1 MKDTLRILFVEDVLT
16 DAEMIWRELKKNNII
31 FKKMLVD
38 TKKDYLD
45 ALETFKPQFIISD
58 FSLPQFDGMMA
69 LKLKNELAPEI
80 PFILVT
86 GSINE
91 ETAVDVMKAGADDYI
106 IKQNLSRLGTAMEQ
120 TLMRREIINSKM
132 LIEKKLEETESIF
145 SAFLDYCP
153 VYFFFKDNDARP
165 IRLSKNF
172 DELLGIPVNDA
183 LGKSMFELFPHELA
197 KSMIEDDLKV
207 IQDKIPVRKE
217 EELNGLIFETT
228 KFPIQIRP
236 GLTYLAGFTINITEK
251 KRSEEALNQK
261 IEELERFNDLTVD
274 RELKM
279 IELKK
284 EVNQLLNR
292 LGGKEKYKI
301 AE

>member
-1 MKDTLRILFVEDVLT
+1 MKDMLRILFVEDVLT
-16 DAEMIWRELKKNNII
+16 DAEMIWHELKKNNIT
-31 FKKMLVD
+31 FNKLLVD
-38 TKKDYLD
+38 TKKDYLT
-45 ALETFKPQFIISD
+45 ALETFKPQLIISD
-58 FSLPQFDGMMA
+58 FSMPQFDGMMA
-69 LKLKNELAPEI
+69 LKLKNEIAPEI

-91 ETAVDVMKAGADDYI
+91 ETAVEVMKSGADDYI
-106 IKQNLSRLGTAMEQ
+106 IKQNLSRLGTAVEQ
-120 TLMRREIINSKM
+120 ALMKREIINSKM

-153 VYFFFKDNDARP
+153 VYFFFKDNEARP
-165 IRLSKNF
+165 IRLSRNF
-172 DELLGIPVNDA
+172 DQMVCMPVDEA
-183 LGKSMFELFPHELA
+183 LGKSMYELFPHEFA
-197 KSMIEDDLKV
+197 KKMIEDDLKV
-207 IQDKIPVRKE
+207 ISGNVPIRVE
-217 EELNGLIFETT
+217 EEFNGLVFETT

-292 LGGKEKYKI
+292 LGDKEKYKI
-301 AE
+301 V

>member
-16 DAEMIWRELKKNNII
+16 DAEIIWRELKKNNIS
-31 FKKMLVD
+31 FKKMLVENK
-38 TKKDYLD
+38 TDYLE
-45 ALETFKPQFIISD
+45 ALNSYKPQLIVSD
-58 FSLPQFDGMMA
+58 YSLPQFDGMLA
-69 LKLKNELAPEI
+69 LKLKNEHAPAI

-91 ETAVDVMKAGADDYI
+91 ETAVEVMKAGADDYV
-106 IKQNLSRLGTAMEQ
+106 IKQNLSRLGTAIDQ
-120 TLMRREIINSKM
+120 ALKKHEIINSKA

-153 VYFFFKDNDARP
+153 VYFFFKDDKARP

-172 DELLGIPVNDA
+172 HELLCVPVEDA
-183 LGKSMFELFPHELA
+183 LGKSMFDLFPEDMA
-197 KSMIEDDLKV
+197 KSMIDDDMKV
-207 IQDKIPVRKE
+207 INEKKPVKIE
-217 EELNGLIFETT
+217 EQLNGLVFETT
-228 KFPIQIRP
+228 KFPIQITP
-236 GLTYLAGFTINITEK
+236 ELTYLAGFTINITEK
-251 KRSEEALNQK
+251 KKSEEQLNQK
-261 IEELERFNDLTVD
+261 IDELERFNDLTVG

-292 LGGKEKYKI
+292 LGEKDKYKI
-301 AE
+301 V

>member
-1 MKDTLRILFVEDVLT
+1 MNNTLRILFVEDVLT

-31 FKKMLVD
+31 FSKSLVE
-38 TKKDYLD
+38 TKVDFLE
-45 ALETFKPQFIISD
+45 ALESFKPQLIISD
-58 FSLPQFDGMMA
+58 FSLPQFDGMSA
-69 LKLKNELAPEI
+69 LKLKNEFAPEI

-91 ETAVDVMKAGADDYI
+91 ETAVEVMKAGADDYI
-106 IKQNLSRLGTAMEQ
+106 IKQNLSRLVTAIEQ
-120 TLMRREIINSKM
+120 AIKKHEIINSKA

-153 VYFFFKDNDARP
+153 VYFFFKDDKARP

-172 DELLGIPVNDA
+172 DQMVCMPVEEA
-183 LGKSMFELFPHELA
+183 LGKSMYELFPHEFA
-197 KSMIEDDLKV
+197 KKMIEDDLKV
-207 IQDKIPVRKE
+207 ISGNAPVKVE
-217 EELNGLIFETT
+217 EEFNGQVFETT

-251 KRSEEALNQK
+251 KKSEEALNQK
-261 IEELERFNDLTVD
+261 IDELERFNDLTVG

-301 AE
+301 EE